1 MNTTRP
7 QLYLDFDDC
16 LFDSHRLNG
25 EFRAEIALRSGAS
38 HEAVAEAY
46 QRSRE
51 GGSSPE
57 KLLAEL
63 GLADDLKAELL
74 AFHQDLMKR
83 GESFLFS
90 DSASACESLSKI
102 ADLHLLSFGQ
112 SRTQFAKWNSVP
124 VLHPYF
130 SSVMVVGVEGKGQIF
145 SKFTP
150 EQQSTPTFFVDDKIS
165 YLEDVNTLAPF
176 VRTYQIIRFPER
188 QVAAHPRIVHSLAEL
203 LHAVEWSPNLHE
215 G

>member
-25 EFRAEIALRSGAS
+25 EFRAEVALRSGAS
-38 HEAVAEAY
+38 DEAIAEAY
-46 QRSRE
+46 KRSRE
-51 GGSSPE
+51 GGTSPE
-57 KLLAEL
+57 KHLIEL
-63 GLADDLKAELL
+63 GLADDLKSELL
-74 AFHQDLMKR
+74 AFHQSLMER

-90 DSASACESLSKI
+90 DSVSACESLAKI

-124 VLHPYF
+124 VLHPFF

-145 SKFTP
+145 SKFTL

-176 VRTYQIIRFPER
+176 VRTYQIIRFPDR
-188 QVAAHPRIVHSLAEL
+188 QAPAHPRIVHSLTEL
-203 LHAVEWSPNLHE
+203 LHAVESSPNPHE